1 MITTAV
7 TYFAARNIQNGCRK
21 RQWLTISL
29 LFCLGLLI
37 GFKYSVPPVGISFY
51 TFQTLSYVLDVYRNQ
66 ESAENNFGR
75 YLLFVSFFPQ
85 LVNFGRYL
93 LFVSFFPQLV
103 AGPVERSGNLLPQ
116 LKKIQIFRKEDIEE
130 GFWLIVRGFFKKI
143 VVADQLAP
151 YADRIFGA
159 PTEVNGIAAV
169 LGTIFFAI
177 QIYCD
182 FSGYTDI
189 ARGSARMLG
198 IRLMENFQHPYRAGN
213 IQEFWHRWHI
223 SLTKWFTDYVYIPLG
238 GSARMLGIRLMENFQ
253 HPYRAGNI
261 QEFWHRW
268 HISLTKWFTDYVY
281 IPLGGSARMLG
292 IRLMENFQHPYR
304 AGNIQEF
311 WHRWHISL
319 TKWFTDYVYIPLGGS
334 KKGVFRQCIN
344 IGIVF
349 GLSGFWH
356 GGSWHYVVWGLLH
369 GSFLVGYILYRKYIP
384 IKKTGVFRK
393 AVSWVFTMLLV
404 CTAWIFFRSPDSGSA
419 LAMISRII
427 SEPFTGGITAV
438 CDSFQIMGG
447 KEVLKISLVLLSF
460 GLTEHIPDDI
470 REKIKKPLHL
480 VVSVIVII
488 CMMTAIEFLWLISLV
503 LLSFGLTEHIPDDIR
518 EKIKKP
524 LHLVVSVIVIICMM
538 TAIEFLWLAD
548 MAEGTGNT
556 FIYFRF

>member
-1 MITTAV
+1 MNFISLEFVFFYPAVLFLYWIFPGKFRWILLLTVSCFFYLSESSWAGILLFLTAAV

-51 TFQTLSYVLDVYRNQ
+51 TFQTLSYVLDVYRNH
-66 ESAENNFGR
+66 ESAEN
-75 YLLFVSFFPQ
+75 
-85 LVNFGRYL
+85 NFGRYL

-238 GSARMLGIRLMENFQ
+238 GS
-253 HPYRAGNI
+253 
-261 QEFWHRW
+261 
-268 HISLTKWFTDYVY
+268 
-281 IPLGGSARMLG
+281 
-292 IRLMENFQHPYR
+292 
-304 AGNIQEF
+304 
-311 WHRWHISL
+311 
-319 TKWFTDYVYIPLGGS
+319 

-404 CTAWIFFRSPDSGSA
+404 CTAWIFFRSPDTGSA
-419 LAMISRII
+419 RAMISRII

-438 CDSFQIMGG
+438 RDSFQIMGG
-447 KEVLKISLVLLSF
+447 KEVL
-460 GLTEHIPDDI
+460 
-470 REKIKKPLHL
+470 R
-480 VVSVIVII
+480 
-488 CMMTAIEFLWLISLV
+488 ISLV

-548 MAEGTGNT
+548 MAKGTGNT

>member
-1 MITTAV
+1 MNFISLEFVFFYPAVLFLYWIFPGKIRWLFLLIVSCFFYFSESSWAGIVLFLTAAV
-7 TYFAARNIQNGCRK
+7 TYFAARNIQNGHRK
-21 RQWLTISL
+21 RQWVIISL

-37 GFKYSVPPVGISFY
+37 GLKYTVPPVGISFY
-51 TFQTLSYVLDVYRNQ
+51 TFQTLSYVLDVYGNQ
-66 ESAENNFGR
+66 ESAEK
-75 YLLFVSFFPQ
+75 
-85 LVNFGRYL
+85 NFGRYL

-116 LKKIQIFRKEDIEE
+116 LKKIQRFRKEDMAE
-130 GFWLIVRGFFKKI
+130 GFWLIIRGFFKKI
-143 VVADQLAP
+143 VVADQMAP
-151 YADRIFGA
+151 YVDRIFGA
-159 PTEVNGIAAV
+159 PAEVNGIAAV

-189 ARGSARMLG
+189 ARGSARMFG
-198 IRLMENFQHPYRAGN
+198 ISLMENFR
-213 IQEFWHRWHI
+213 
-223 SLTKWFTDYVYIPLG
+223 
-238 GSARMLGIRLMENFQ
+238 
-253 HPYRAGNI
+253 
-261 QEFWHRW
+261 
-268 HISLTKWFTDYVY
+268 
-281 IPLGGSARMLG
+281 
-292 IRLMENFQHPYR
+292 HPYR

-334 KKGVFRQCIN
+334 KKGLLRQCIN

-356 GGSWHYVVWGLLH
+356 GASWNYVVWGFLH
-369 GSFLVGYILYRKYIP
+369 GSFLVGYTLYRKYTP
-384 IKKTGVFRK
+384 VKETGVFRK
-393 AVSWVFTMLLV
+393 TASWAFTMLLV
-404 CTAWIFFRSPDSGSA
+404 CAAWIFFRSPDIGSA

-438 CDSFQIMGG
+438 CDSFQIVGG
-447 KEVLKISLVLLSF
+447 KEVLKIFLILLSF

-480 VVSVIVII
+480 AAGAIVII
-488 CMMTAIEFLWLISLV
+488 CMMTAIEFLWL
-503 LLSFGLTEHIPDDIR
+503 E
-518 EKIKKP
+518 
-524 LHLVVSVIVIICMM
+524 
-538 TAIEFLWLAD
+538 D

>member
-1 MITTAV
+1 MNFISLEFVFFYPAVLFLYWIFPGKYRWILLLTVSCIFYFSESSWAGILLLITTAV
-7 TYFAARNIQNGCRK
+7 TYFAARNIQNDCRK

-66 ESAENNFGR
+66 ESAEN
-75 YLLFVSFFPQ
+75 
-85 LVNFGRYL
+85 NFGRYL

-238 GSARMLGIRLMENFQ
+238 GS
-253 HPYRAGNI
+253 
-261 QEFWHRW
+261 
-268 HISLTKWFTDYVY
+268 
-281 IPLGGSARMLG
+281 
-292 IRLMENFQHPYR
+292 
-304 AGNIQEF
+304 
-311 WHRWHISL
+311 
-319 TKWFTDYVYIPLGGS
+319 
-334 KKGVFRQCIN
+334 KKGVLRQCIN

-356 GGSWHYVVWGLLH
+356 GASWNYVVWGLLH
-369 GSFLVGYILYRKYIP
+369 GSFLMGYILYRKYIP
-384 IKKTGVFRK
+384 IKKT
-393 AVSWVFTMLLV
+393 
-404 CTAWIFFRSPDSGSA
+404 
-419 LAMISRII
+419 
-427 SEPFTGGITAV
+427 
-438 CDSFQIMGG
+438 
-447 KEVLKISLVLLSF
+447 
-460 GLTEHIPDDI
+460 
-470 REKIKKPLHL
+470 
-480 VVSVIVII
+480 
-488 CMMTAIEFLWLISLV
+488 
-503 LLSFGLTEHIPDDIR
+503 
-518 EKIKKP
+518 
-524 LHLVVSVIVIICMM
+524 
-538 TAIEFLWLAD
+538 
-548 MAEGTGNT
+548 
-556 FIYFRF
+556 